1 MNVGEELF
9 ADYGKHYGKG
19 FSSIHFVVNESSA
32 LDTEHI
38 ALMENLICTKSYNK
52 LSIKVNFTLIIF

>member
-52 LSIKVNFTLIIF
+52 LSI